1 MEPVTASVSSSVV
14 DRDMFKKDI
23 QIDSGD
29 SENGEVAV
37 QANGAQ
43 QSEPVKSD
51 TDSLIGTH
59 LDISV

>member
-1 MEPVTASVSSSVV
+1 MEPVSASLSSSVV

-29 SENGEVAV
+29 SETGEVAV
-37 QANGAQ
+37 QANGTQ